1 MHMGGVKAYAIV
13 FLPSHEALM
22 TGLLAEA
29 YGEEGEFT
37 SKMAVLR
44 KETMDLE
51 CKVRDL
57 VAQLHEHEVFTLG
70 GIKTGS
76 FIRKVVVLAERD

>member
-1 MHMGGVKAYAIV
+1 MGGVRAYAIF

-22 TGLLAEA
+22 KRLLTEA

-44 KETMDLE
+44 KKTMDLE
-51 CKVRDL
+51 HKVQDL
-57 VAQLHEHEVFTLG
+57 DAQLHDM
-70 GIKTGS
+70 KSS
-76 FIRKVVVLAERD
+76 F